1 MAANNN
7 TDVTG
12 GIAGTVYQ
20 QITGINARG
29 QVESEVY
36 GNGVVQT
43 NVYDA
48 PMGYLDNASVTRSGV
63 THQVYDYSFDL
74 VGNVTNRYI
83 SFGVISSA
91 NMAETF
97 TYDNLHRVTGRTV
110 TQAFGMTGNLG
121 MTEAYDYDANGN
133 LKSKTGVGH
142 YQYNVSGKPNR
153 LAGVWQNS
161 NFSGTKYYNFVYDD
175 NGNVTNDGKR
185 SFAYNA
191 FDKPSL
197 VTQGTETTTF
207 SYGPNREL
215 IKRIDARST
224 GTTTTLLID
233 NLYQQVLMP
242 SGVTEHKFTVGNA
255 IVTRR
260 TAGGPQVYYLHK
272 DQQGSTTAITNP
284 EGNTV
289 QQLLY
294 DPWGK
299 QYQVSPNALLYSS
312 QATTYRAPR
321 FCSPCNAS
329 RHHPD
334 HPWSGCSPG
343 RR

>member
-48 PMGYLDNASVTRSGV
+48 QMGYLDNASVTRSGV

-110 TQAFGMTGNLG
+110 TQAFALNGNLG

-142 YQYNVSGKPNR
+142 YQYNVSSKPNR

-161 NFSGTKYYNFVYDD
+161 NFSGTQYYNFVYDY

-197 VTQGTETTTF
+197 VTQGTETTSF

-321 FCSPCNAS
+321 FCSPCNAW